1 MATVSSS
8 EDGVAPTGAAPTLG
22 LVLAGI
28 ALAAAFLPWTGG
40 TPLFTLPSV
49 AGSAVAAGLAGVA
62 TATFALRRYGLLDRT
77 VGSAVAGL
85 FCVGVTAVAVYRLVR
100 PAVGGGVPDVGIG
113 LPVAAVATLAGACV
127 AVADWLALPDDSV
140 WARIR
145 GFGAATV
152 VGFLGFLVSS
162 VVAAVVGSLGA
173 PFGRNA
179 LFSFGTIGAGLGLG
193 LYAAG
198 YLQYRDLDW
207 GYVDVHRPSVRDAKY
222 AVAGLVLLLV
232 ALGVVSLGLERLG
245 VPSATSSIQQQAE
258 RMENPI
264 FLLALVPLS
273 FLAIAP
279 GEELVF
285 RNLVQKYL
293 YDSFSRPAAVVMSSL
308 AFGAIHFQQYAAP
321 NPVATL
327 TTLFV
332 VFTLSLVLGWL
343 YYRTENLLVPIV
355 VHGAFNAV
363 QFASLYVQLTG
374 GLAEYG
380 L

>member
-1 MATVSSS
+1 MATARS

-40 TPLFTLPSV
+40 APVV
-49 AGSAVAAGLAGVA
+49 AAPAVDGSAVAAGLALVA
-62 TATFALRRYGLLDRT
+62 TLAFSLRRYGVLDRR

-85 FCVGVTAVAVYRLVR
+85 FCAGVTAVAVYRLVR
-100 PAVGGGVPDVGIG
+100 PAVDGGTPEIGIG
-113 LPVAAVATLAGACV
+113 LPVAAVATLAGVCI
-127 AVADWLALPDDSV
+127 AVADWLALPDESV

-145 GFGAATV
+145 GFGAAV
-152 VGFLGFLVSS
+152 LIGFLGFLVSS
-162 VVAAVVGSLGA
+162 FVAAIVGSLGA

-179 LFSFGTIGAGLGLG
+179 LLTLGTLGAGLGLV
-193 LYAAG
+193 LYTAG
-198 YLQYRDLDW
+198 YVQVRELNW
-207 GYVDVHRPSVRDAKY
+207 SYVDIHRPSVRDAKY
-222 AVAGLVLLLV
+222 TVAGLVLLLV
-232 ALGVVSLGLERLG
+232 TLGVVGFGLQELG
-245 VPSATSSIQQQAE
+245 VPSATSSIEQQAE
-258 RMENPI
+258 RMANPI

-273 FLAIAP
+273 FVAIGL

-285 RNLVQKYL
+285 RNVVQKYL
-293 YDSFSRPAAVVMSSL
+293 YESFSRPAAVLMSSL
-308 AFGAIHFQQYAAP
+308 AFGAIHFQQYASP

-332 VFTLSLVLGWL
+332 VFVLSLVLGWL

-355 VHGAFNAV
+355 VHGAFNAI
-363 QFASLYVQLTG
+363 QFASLYVELTG
-374 GLAEYG
+374 GLSGYG